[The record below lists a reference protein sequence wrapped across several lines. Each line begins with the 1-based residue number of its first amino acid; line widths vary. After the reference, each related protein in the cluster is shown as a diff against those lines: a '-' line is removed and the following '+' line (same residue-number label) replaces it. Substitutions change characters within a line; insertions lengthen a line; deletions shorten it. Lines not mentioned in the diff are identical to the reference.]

1 MQVASVASQA
11 ALQLVVVATLM
22 TNAAQGHVTKSVI
35 LVSHQYQVVQA
46 ASQIVQAA
54 VVLCVSVAITVPLVQ
69 YPAKMTIVPY
79 IYCIRVSNFVA
90 TNLKFYFDT
99 ISHGNIFRHVYKKNK
114 NYATMSLL
122 CRTAYHT
129 YMQKRLFRMI
139 NLILSTGNV
148 IYFLDHSIKFI
159 VLVYY

>member
-90 TNLKFYFDT
+90 TNL
-99 ISHGNIFRHVYKKNK
+99 
-114 NYATMSLL
+114 
-122 CRTAYHT
+122 
-129 YMQKRLFRMI
+129 
-139 NLILSTGNV
+139 
-148 IYFLDHSIKFI
+148 IYRP
-159 VLVYY
+159 